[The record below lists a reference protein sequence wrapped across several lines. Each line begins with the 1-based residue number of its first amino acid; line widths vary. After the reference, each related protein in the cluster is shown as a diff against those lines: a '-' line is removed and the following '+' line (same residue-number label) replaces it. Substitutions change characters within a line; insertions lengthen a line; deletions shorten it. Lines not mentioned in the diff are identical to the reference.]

1 MKLLKLSSVGLCM
14 VLLAMGCAQQD
25 TQEQT
30 DQMEQQAEKEVEKTM
45 DSAPDFSE
53 LVAVVHS
60 TEGSKVSGTVT
71 FTKTADGVQVQG
83 ELSGLSEGNHG
94 FHIHQYGDC
103 TASDGTSAGGH
114 FNPAGNDHA
123 APSDSAR
130 HMGDMGNIE
139 ADAEGN
145 ATVDYVDAVIT
156 LDQIRGRAVIL
167 HGGEDDLS
175 SQPSGA
181 AGPRKACGVIGIANS
196 ETM

>member
-1 MKLLKLSSVGLCM
+1 MHDP
-14 VLLAMGCAQQD
+14 QTE
-25 TQEQT
+25 TQN
-30 DQMEQQAEKEVEKTM
+30 MEEEVHKTM
-45 DSAPDFSE
+45 DSAPQFSKM
-53 LVAVVHS
+53 VAVVHP
-60 TEGSKVSGTVT
+60 TEGNQVSGTVT

-83 ELSGLSEGNHG
+83 TISGLAEGKHG

-114 FNPAGNDHA
+114 YNPAGSEHA

-145 ATVDYVDAVIT
+145 ATVDYLDPVIE
-156 LDQIRGRAVIL
+156 LDKIRGRAVIL

-181 AGPRKACGVIGIANS
+181 AGPRKACGVIGIAN
-196 ETM
+196 TGN